1 MKIKFFFGVL
11 CILFLAS
18 CSSSR
23 KISTKKNNNVKVV
36 KNPIN
41 KLPSVRQQQHVKK
54 LEKGNKPLN
63 KYTLQYIKKYA
74 PLAVLEMHKYDIPA
88 SITLAQGILESGNGR
103 SRLASKSNNHFG
115 IKCHVGWK
123 GAKVYHDDDE
133 KGECFRK
140 YKYVET
146 SYKDHSE
153 FLSGRRRYASLFK
166 LRKSDY
172 KGWAKGLKKAGYA
185 TNPNYPTLLI
195 DLIERYELYTYD
207 KVEQSDK
214 QLYFAHTYGL
224 PYLTGLGTFC
234 FQKKYVLF
242 TEVNTSF
249 AFSGANIGYHYE
261 LFNKFYTGA
270 NAGIIYLPTKG
281 TDVIPQLS
289 AELMYKK
296 SSKNKHFNSVL
307 IRGGV
312 QLPLIEM
319 DYKVIPY
326 LSLSYLIN

>member
-1 MKIKFFFGVL
+1 MKVKLFFAVL
-11 CILFLAS
+11 CILILAS

-23 KISTKKNNNVKVV
+23 KISTKKNNNVKAVE
-36 KNPIN
+36 NPIN

-140 YKYVET
+140 YKYVQS

-166 LRKSDY
+166 LRKSDF

-185 TNPNYPTLLI
+185 T
-195 DLIERYELYTYD
+195 D
-207 KVEQSDK
+207 
-214 QLYFAHTYGL
+214 
-224 PYLTGLGTFC
+224 
-234 FQKKYVLF
+234 KKYPKKLIKII
-242 TEVNTSF
+242 EE
-249 AFSGANIGYHYE
+249 YKLYE
-261 LFNKFYTGA
+261 FDKFREKDLKKLKKETNKKH
-270 NAGIIYLPTKG
+270 TK
-281 TDVIPQLS
+281 TAINS
-289 AELMYKK
+289 KK
-296 SSKNKHFNSVL
+296 STQEF
-307 IRGGV
+307 
-312 QLPLIEM
+312 
-319 DYKVIPY
+319 YKVKKGDTLYSIARKFNTTVAIIKKVNA
-326 LSLSYLIN
+326 LTTNSLSIGQQLVIN

>member
-54 LEKGNKPLN
+54 LEKGNKSLN
-63 KYTLQYIKKYA
+63 KHTLQYIKKYA

-103 SRLASKSNNHFG
+103 SQLASKSNNHFG

-123 GAKVYHDDDE
+123 GQKVYHDDDE

-140 YKYVET
+140 YKFVET

-153 FLSGRRRYASLFK
+153 FLSGRRRYANLFK
-166 LRKSDY
+166 LRKLDY

-185 TNPNYPTLLI
+185 T
-195 DLIERYELYTYD
+195 D
-207 KVEQSDK
+207 
-214 QLYFAHTYGL
+214 
-224 PYLTGLGTFC
+224 
-234 FQKKYVLF
+234 KKYPKKIIKIIETYNLYEFDKF
-242 TEVNTSF
+242 TKKDLKRGKIEKPKKRNTKPKKSIPEYYQVKKGDTLYSIARKFKTTVALIKEVN
-249 AFSGANIGYHYE
+249 G
-261 LFNKFYTGA
+261 L
-270 NAGIIYLPTKG
+270 
-281 TDVIPQLS
+281 
-289 AELMYKK
+289 
-296 SSKNKHFNSVL
+296 KNN
-307 IRGGV
+307 
-312 QLPLIEM
+312 
-319 DYKVIPY
+319 
-326 LSLSYLIN
+326 SLSIGQRLLVK

>member
-1 MKIKFFFGVL
+1 MKVKLFFAVL
-11 CILFLAS
+11 CILFQAS

-23 KISTKKNNNVKVV
+23 KISTNKNNNVKALE
-36 KNPIN
+36 NPIN

-74 PLAVLEMHKYDIPA
+74 PLAVLEMHKYNIPA
-88 SITLAQGILESGNGR
+88 SVTLAQGILESGNGR
-103 SRLASKSNNHFG
+103 SQLASKSNNHFG

-140 YKYVET
+140 YKYVQS

-185 TNPNYPTLLI
+185 T
-195 DLIERYELYTYD
+195 D
-207 KVEQSDK
+207 
-214 QLYFAHTYGL
+214 
-224 PYLTGLGTFC
+224 
-234 FQKKYVLF
+234 KKYPKKLIKII
-242 TEVNTSF
+242 EE
-249 AFSGANIGYHYE
+249 YKLYE
-261 LFNKFYTGA
+261 FDKFREKDLKKLKKETNKKQ
-270 NAGIIYLPTKG
+270 TK
-281 TDVIPQLS
+281 TAINS
-289 AELMYKK
+289 KK
-296 SSKNKHFNSVL
+296 STQEF
-307 IRGGV
+307 
-312 QLPLIEM
+312 
-319 DYKVIPY
+319 YKVKKGDTLYSIARKFNTTVAIIKKVNA
-326 LSLSYLIN
+326 LTTNSLSIGQQLVIN

>member
-1 MKIKFFFGVL
+1 MKVKLFFAIL
-11 CILFLAS
+11 CMLFLAS

-23 KISTKKNNNVKVV
+23 KTFTKKKNNVKILE
-36 KNPIN
+36 NPIN

-74 PLAVLEMHKYDIPA
+74 PLAVLEMHKYNIPA
-88 SITLAQGILESGNGR
+88 SVTLAQGILESGNGR
-103 SRLASKSNNHFG
+103 SQLASKSNNHFG
-115 IKCHVGWK
+115 IKCHTGWK

-185 TNPNYPTLLI
+185 T
-195 DLIERYELYTYD
+195 D
-207 KVEQSDK
+207 
-214 QLYFAHTYGL
+214 
-224 PYLTGLGTFC
+224 
-234 FQKKYVLF
+234 KKYPKKL
-242 TEVNTSF
+242 
-249 AFSGANIGYHYE
+249 I
-261 LFNKFYTGA
+261 K
-270 NAGIIYLPTKG
+270 II
-281 TDVIPQLS
+281 
-289 AELMYKK
+289 EEYK
-296 SSKNKHFNSVL
+296 L
-307 IRGGV
+307 
-312 QLPLIEM
+312 
-319 DYKVIPY
+319 
-326 LSLSYLIN
+326 

>member
-1 MKIKFFFGVL
+1 MKVKLFFAVL
-11 CILFLAS
+11 CILILAS

-23 KISTKKNNNVKVV
+23 KISTKKNNNVKAVE
-36 KNPIN
+36 NPIN

-185 TNPNYPTLLI
+185 T
-195 DLIERYELYTYD
+195 D
-207 KVEQSDK
+207 
-214 QLYFAHTYGL
+214 
-224 PYLTGLGTFC
+224 
-234 FQKKYVLF
+234 KKYPKKLIKII
-242 TEVNTSF
+242 EE
-249 AFSGANIGYHYE
+249 YKLYE
-261 LFNKFYTGA
+261 FDKFREKDLKKLKKETNKKH
-270 NAGIIYLPTKG
+270 TK
-281 TDVIPQLS
+281 TAINS
-289 AELMYKK
+289 KK
-296 SSKNKHFNSVL
+296 STQEF
-307 IRGGV
+307 
-312 QLPLIEM
+312 
-319 DYKVIPY
+319 YKVKKGDTLYSIARKFNTTVAIIKKVNA
-326 LSLSYLIN
+326 LTTNSLSIGQQLVVN

>member
-54 LEKGNKPLN
+54 LEKGNKSLN
-63 KYTLQYIKKYA
+63 KHTLQYIKKYA

-103 SRLASKSNNHFG
+103 SQLASKSNNHFG
-115 IKCHVGWK
+115 IKCHTGWK
-123 GAKVYHDDDE
+123 GQKVYHDDDE

-140 YKYVET
+140 YKFVET

-153 FLSGRRRYASLFK
+153 FLSGRRRYANLFK

-185 TNPNYPTLLI
+185 T
-195 DLIERYELYTYD
+195 D
-207 KVEQSDK
+207 
-214 QLYFAHTYGL
+214 
-224 PYLTGLGTFC
+224 
-234 FQKKYVLF
+234 KKYPKKIIKIIETYNLYEFDKF
-242 TEVNTSF
+242 TKKDLKRGKIEKPKKRNTKPKKSIPEYYQVKKGDTLYSIARKFKTTVALIKEVN
-249 AFSGANIGYHYE
+249 G
-261 LFNKFYTGA
+261 L
-270 NAGIIYLPTKG
+270 
-281 TDVIPQLS
+281 
-289 AELMYKK
+289 
-296 SSKNKHFNSVL
+296 KNN
-307 IRGGV
+307 
-312 QLPLIEM
+312 
-319 DYKVIPY
+319 
-326 LSLSYLIN
+326 SLSIGQRLLVK

>member
-1 MKIKFFFGVL
+1 MKIRFFFGVL

-54 LEKGNKPLN
+54 LEKGNKSLN
-63 KYTLQYIKKYA
+63 KHTLQYIKKYA

-103 SRLASKSNNHFG
+103 SQLASKSNNHFG

-123 GAKVYHDDDE
+123 GQKVYHDDDE

-140 YKYVET
+140 YKFVET

-153 FLSGRRRYASLFK
+153 FLSGRRRYANLFK

-185 TNPNYPTLLI
+185 T
-195 DLIERYELYTYD
+195 D
-207 KVEQSDK
+207 
-214 QLYFAHTYGL
+214 
-224 PYLTGLGTFC
+224 
-234 FQKKYVLF
+234 KKYPKKIIKIIETYNLYEFDKF
-242 TEVNTSF
+242 TKKDLKRGKIEKPKKRNTKPKKSIPEYYQVKKGDTLYSIARKFKTTVALIKEVN
-249 AFSGANIGYHYE
+249 G
-261 LFNKFYTGA
+261 L
-270 NAGIIYLPTKG
+270 
-281 TDVIPQLS
+281 
-289 AELMYKK
+289 
-296 SSKNKHFNSVL
+296 KNN
-307 IRGGV
+307 
-312 QLPLIEM
+312 
-319 DYKVIPY
+319 
-326 LSLSYLIN
+326 SLSIGQRLLVK